1 MGWFNFNL
9 FNQPPKPG
17 MYLVMFINAITL
29 MNILIGIVV
38 EVISNVAMAER
49 EMVNVRWVQDVIYQ
63 FLGDDVESL
72 KQDELMEI
80 LGTGKTLGSLKLLG
94 VDAAILREMVLGYF
108 KEVEDVSDTEMP
120 LQNFVELVMQLR
132 GANTASVKDVVD
144 LRKWLQEAQELHLH
158 ALSRKMDETLIA
170 MKPKE
175 RRPNLTGRRKKAP
188 ADPEGEDVRTVR

>member
-1 MGWFNFNL
+1 M
-9 FNQPPKPG
+9 
-17 MYLVMFINAITL
+17 MFINAITL

-49 EMVNVRWVQDVIYQ
+49 EMVNVRWVQDVIHQ

-94 VDAAILREMVLGYF
+94 VDAAILREMVLAHF
-108 KEVEDVSDTEMP
+108 KEVDVSDTEMP

-188 ADPEGEDVRTVR
+188 ADPEGDP